1 MERTPAAAAAPSPT
15 AQTWRPTVTV
25 VAAIAAIA
33 ALMPLAEGL
42 LAERLPDA
50 AGHGL
55 SHFVVALPMGMLL
68 FAALFRWPPARATR
82 PGRLGRRLVVVGLAG
97 VVIGQLLEVVGAR
110 VDEPGAL
117 AMEGG
122 AHTAGQIVT
131 MLSLPVL
138 LVGTLASLLAAA
150 REGDVPW
157 WVVVLVAIGAA
168 GLLGFMMIGAPDGS

>member
-1 MERTPAAAAAPSPT
+1 MERTPAAATAPSPT
-15 AQTWRPTVTV
+15 ARTWRPTVTV

-68 FAALFRWPPARATR
+68 FAAVFRWPPARATR

-97 VVIGQLLEVVGAR
+97 VVAGQLLEVVGAR

-117 AMEGG
+117 AVEGI

-157 WVVVLVAIGAA
+157 WVVGLVAIGAA
-168 GLLGFMMIGAPDGS
+168 GLFGFMVIGAPDGS

>member
-33 ALMPLAEGL
+33 AL
-42 LAERLPDA
+42 
-50 AGHGL
+50 
-55 SHFVVALPMGMLL
+55 
-68 FAALFRWPPARATR
+68 FRWPPARATR
-82 PGRLGRRLVVVGLAG
+82 PGRLGRRLVVVGLGG

-117 AMEGG
+117 AMEGV

-157 WVVVLVAIGAA
+157 WVVVFVAIGAA